1 MNDTDAPHARRIDAV
16 RDRLRDS
23 ECDPRDGEATR
34 ERAAD
39 AVVLF
44 PSTNLR
50 YLTGHS
56 EHPSERHFLL
66 FVTAGHDPVFLV
78 PELSGEQVRTGTPVD
93 DVRTW
98 ADDDDP
104 TAALSAVADDLG
116 LRRGVDDRGDSAGDA
131 DGGDGPRVLVDDT
144 MHARFTQDL
153 REVLPGATFGL
164 ASEVLADLRVTKDDA
179 EVAALRRAGEAADA
193 VIRELRTDGDDVV
206 GMTEAELARHVEDR
220 LVANGG
226 TGVSFETIVGSGP
239 NGAMPHHTH
248 GDRTVRAGDPVVLD
262 FGTRVDGYPSD
273 QTRTLV
279 FGDES
284 PPDGFREVHRVVR
297 EAQDAAVEA
306 VEPGVTTGEVD
317 AAAREVI
324 EDAGYGEEFV
334 HRTGHG
340 VGLDVHEE
348 PYVVAGGEREL
359 EPGMVFSV
367 EPGIYLSGEFG
378 VRIEDLVVV
387 TDDGCVRL
395 NRTDRDWRTA

>member
-1 MNDTDAPHARRIDAV
+1 MTEDDAPDASSEDDAPYARRLDAA
-16 RDRLRDS
+16 RDRLRS
-23 ECDPRDGEATR
+23 GAG
-34 ERAAD
+34 D
-39 AVVLF
+39 ALVLF

-50 YLTGHS
+50 YLTGYS

-66 FVTAGHDPVFLV
+66 FVVPDADPVFLV
-78 PELSGEQVRTGTPVD
+78 PELSGEQVRAETAVD

-98 ADDDDP
+98 GDDEDPVAAVGSVAADL
-104 TAALSAVADDLG
+104 ALAN
-116 LRRGVDDRGDSAGDA
+116 DA
-131 DGGDGPRVLVDDT
+131 PHVLVDDT

-153 REVLPGATFGL
+153 HEVLPGATFGL
-164 ASEVLADLRVTKDDA
+164 ASEVLADLRVIKDDA

-193 VIRELRTDGDDVV
+193 VIRELRADGDDVV
-206 GMTEAELARHVEDR
+206 GMTEADLARHIEDR

-248 GDRTVRAGDPVVLD
+248 GDRVIRAGDPVVLD

-279 FGDES
+279 FGDAS
-284 PPDGFREVHRVVR
+284 PPEGFREVHRVVR
-297 EAQDAAVEA
+297 EAQEAAVEA

-324 EDAGYGEEFV
+324 EEAGYGEEFI

-348 PYVVAGGEREL
+348 PFVVAGGEREI
-359 EPGMVFSV
+359 EAGMVFSV
-367 EPGIYLSGEFG
+367 EPGVYLPDEFG

-395 NRTDRDWRTA
+395 NRTDRDWKTA

>member
-1 MNDTDAPHARRIDAV
+1 MDEVPPDAA
-16 RDRLRDS
+16 
-23 ECDPRDGEATR
+23 
-34 ERAAD
+34 AAD
-39 AVVLF
+39 ALVLF

-50 YLTGHS
+50 YLTGYT
-56 EHPSERHFLL
+56 EEPGERHFLL
-66 FVTAGHDPVFLV
+66 FVTADADPVFLV
-78 PELSGEQVRTGTPVD
+78 PELSGEQVRAESVVD

-98 ADDDDP
+98 ADDEDPVAAVESVLAELGLAGDDRDDRD
-104 TAALSAVADDLG
+104 ADD
-116 LRRGVDDRGDSAGDA
+116 A
-131 DGGDGPRVLVDDT
+131 PPHVLVDDA

-153 REVLPGATFGL
+153 RRALPSATWGL
-164 ASEVLADLRVTKDDA
+164 ASEVLADLRVVKDDA
-179 EVAALRRAGEAADA
+179 EIAALRRAGEAADA
-193 VIRELRTDGDDVV
+193 VVRELRRDGDDLV
-206 GMTEAELARHVEDR
+206 GTTEAELATHIEER

-248 GDRTVRAGDPVVLD
+248 GDRTVEAGDPVVLD

-279 FGDES
+279 FGDDS
-284 PPDGFREVHRVVR
+284 PPEGFREVHRVVR

-306 VEPGVTTGEVD
+306 VEPGVTTGAVD

-324 EDAGYGEEFV
+324 EEAGYGEAFI

-348 PYVVAGGEREL
+348 PYVVADGEREL

-395 NRTDRDWRTA
+395 NRTDRDWRTD

>member
-1 MNDTDAPHARRIDAV
+1 MSDTDATDADATHARRLEAA
-16 RDRLRDS
+16 RDRLH
-23 ECDPRDGEATR
+23 GG
-34 ERAAD
+34 AAD

-66 FVTAGHDPVFLV
+66 FVTADHEPVFLV
-78 PELSGEQVRTGTPVD
+78 PELSGEQVRAGTPVS

-104 TAALSAVADDLG
+104 VAALASVVDDLG
-116 LRRGVDDRGDSAGDA
+116 LRRGADSDG
-131 DGGDGPRVLVDDT
+131 GGDGDNGEDAPHVLVDDT
-144 MHARFTQDL
+144 MHARFMQDL
-153 REVLPGATFGL
+153 REVLPRATFGL
-164 ASEVLADLRVTKDDA
+164 ASEVLADLRVIKDDA
-179 EVAALRRAGEAADA
+179 EIAALRRAGEAADA
-193 VIRELRTDGDDVV
+193 VIRELRTDGDEVV
-206 GMTEAELARHVEDR
+206 GMTEAELARHIEDR

-226 TGVSFETIVGSGP
+226 VGVSFDTIVGSGP

-248 GDRTVRAGDPVVLD
+248 GDRVIRAGDPVVLD

-279 FGDES
+279 FGDAS
-284 PPDGFREVHRVVR
+284 PPPGFREVHRVVR

-306 VEPGVTTGEVD
+306 VEPGVTTGEID

-324 EDAGYGEEFV
+324 EEAGHGEEFV

-359 EPGMVFSV
+359 EPGTVFSV
-367 EPGIYLSGEFG
+367 EPGVYLSGEFG

-395 NRTDRDWRTA
+395 NRTDRDWKTQ

>member
-1 MNDTDAPHARRIDAV
+1 MTDTDAPYPRRLDAAH
-16 RDRLRDS
+16 DRL
-23 ECDPRDGEATR
+23 
-34 ERAAD
+34 AD
-39 AVVLF
+39 ADVDADALVLF

-50 YLTGHS
+50 YLTGLD

-66 FVTAGHDPVFLV
+66 FVVPDADPVFLV
-78 PELSGEQVRTGTPVD
+78 PALSGEQVRAESAVA

-98 ADDDDP
+98 ADDEDP
-104 TAALSAVADDLG
+104 VAAVEAVAEDLA
-116 LRRGVDDRGDSAGDA
+116 LANDA
-131 DGGDGPRVLVDDT
+131 PHVLVDDT

-153 REVLPGATFGL
+153 RRVLPDATWGL
-164 ASEVLADLRVTKDDA
+164 AEDALADLRVVKDDA

-193 VIRELRTDGDDVV
+193 VVRDLRDRGEEVV
-206 GMTEAELARHVEDR
+206 GMTETEVARLVEDR
-220 LVANGG
+220 LAAHGG
-226 TGVSFETIVGSGP
+226 TGVAFEVIVGSGP

-248 GDRTVRAGDPVVLD
+248 GDRVVEAGDPVVLD

-284 PPDGFREVHRVVR
+284 PPEGFREVHRVVR
-297 EAQDAAVEA
+297 EAQEAAVEA
-306 VEPGVTTGEVD
+306 VEPGVAVGAVD
-317 AAAREVI
+317 AAARDAITE
-324 EDAGYGEEFV
+324 AGYGEEFV

-367 EPGIYLSGEFG
+367 EPGVYLPGEFG

-395 NRTDRDWRTA
+395 NRTDRGWRTD

>member
-1 MNDTDAPHARRIDAV
+1 MSDLDSDSDATAPSDAPYARRLSAV
-16 RDRLRDS
+16 RDRLS
-23 ECDPRDGEATR
+23 AG
-34 ERAAD
+34 AAD
-39 AVVLF
+39 ALVLF
-44 PSTNLR
+44 PSTNFR
-50 YLTGHS
+50 YLTGYS

-66 FVTAGHDPVFLV
+66 FVTPERDPVVLV
-78 PELSGEQVRTGTPVD
+78 PELSGEQVRAEAAVD

-98 ADDDDP
+98 ADDEDP
-104 TAALSAVADDLG
+104 VAALAAIADDLG
-116 LRRGVDDRGDSAGDA
+116 VTNRDDAGA
-131 DGGDGPRVLVDDT
+131 AGGDDAPRVLVDDT

-153 REVLPGATFGL
+153 REVLPDATFGL
-164 ASEVLADLRVTKDDA
+164 AGDVLAAMRVIKDDA

-193 VIRELRTDGDDVV
+193 VVRELRADGDDVV
-206 GMTEAELARHVEDR
+206 GMTEAALARHIEER

-226 TGVSFETIVGSGP
+226 AGVSFETIVGSGP

-248 GDRTVRAGDPVVLD
+248 GDRVVEAGDPVVLD

-279 FGDES
+279 FGDAE
-284 PPDGFREVHRVVR
+284 PPEGFREVHRVVR
-297 EAQDAAVEA
+297 EAQATAVEA
-306 VEPGVTTGEVD
+306 VEPGVTTGAVD

-324 EDAGYGEEFV
+324 AEAGYGEAFV

-348 PYVVAGGEREL
+348 PYVVADGEREL

-367 EPGIYLSGEFG
+367 EPGVYRSGEFG

-395 NRTDRDWRTA
+395 NRTDRGWETR